1 MWAGE
6 QTTGDYRVHYRAS
19 VTIPA
24 SIAANNHGLIGVRV
38 KLGSQARN
46 VDVPMG
52 FERYGTLDLQELE
65 IHLSNALVL
74 MGISGTISGDPWA
87 FQLPDTP

>member
-1 MWAGE
+1 MWAAA
-6 QTTGDYRVHYRAS
+6 QTAGDYGAHYRAF

-24 SIAANNHGLIGVRV
+24 AIAANNHGLIGVRV
-38 KLGSQARN
+38 ELGARARK

-52 FERYGTLDLQELE
+52 FKRYGDLDLQELG